1 LAGDLI
7 TLSFNLL
14 KSKKMKAFSL
24 GLIAL
29 IFFTSTGFAQYQQTQ
44 KVVGK
49 AVIKTP
55 TILCE
60 KCQEKVEFFIGH
72 TEGVTSVAINIRKKT
87 TTVTWLNDRTTLE
100 NIKTAIANLG
110 YDADDIEAE
119 EYAFKRLPKEC
130 KAEITAAKAK
140 AAAIVNPAVTPAVK
154 Q

>member
-1 LAGDLI
+1 
-7 TLSFNLL
+7 
-14 KSKKMKAFSL
+14 MKAFSL
-24 GLIAL
+24 SLLAV
-29 IFFTSTGFAQYQQTQ
+29 FCFTAVSFAQYQQTQ
-44 KVVGK
+44 KVSGK

-60 KCQEKVEFFIGH
+60 KCQEKVEFFISH
-72 TEGVTSVAINIRKKT
+72 TVGVTSCTVNYRKKT

-130 KAEITAAKAK
+130 KAEIAAAKAK
-140 AAAIVNPAVTPAVK
+140 AAAAVNSAITPAVK

>member
-1 LAGDLI
+1 
-7 TLSFNLL
+7 
-14 KSKKMKAFSL
+14 MKAFSL
-24 GLIAL
+24 SVLA
-29 IFFTSTGFAQYQQTQ
+29 IFCFTAVSFAQYQQTQ
-44 KVVGK
+44 KAIGK

-60 KCQEKVEFFIGH
+60 KCQEKVEFFL
-72 TEGVTSVAINIRKKT
+72 TKSTPGVTSVAVNIRKKT

-110 YDADDIEAE
+110 FDADDIEAE

-130 KAEITAAKAK
+130 KAEITTAKAK
-140 AAAIVNPAVTPAVK
+140 AAALNPVVSPAAN

>member
-1 LAGDLI
+1 
-7 TLSFNLL
+7 
-14 KSKKMKAFSL
+14 MKAFSL
-24 GLIAL
+24 SLLAV
-29 IFFTSTGFAQYQQTQ
+29 FCFTAVSFAQYQQTQ
-44 KVVGK
+44 KVSGK

-60 KCQEKVEFFIGH
+60 KCQEKVEFFISH
-72 TEGVTSVAINIRKKT
+72 TEGVTSCIVNYRKKT

-140 AAAIVNPAVTPAVK
+140 ATATVNPAVTPAVK

>member
-1 LAGDLI
+1 
-7 TLSFNLL
+7 
-14 KSKKMKAFSL
+14 MKAFSL
-24 GLIAL
+24 GLFA
-29 IFFTSTGFAQYQQTQ
+29 IFCFTTVSFAQYQQTQ
-44 KVVGK
+44 KAVGK

-60 KCQEKVEFFIGH
+60 KCQEKVEFFISH
-72 TEGVTSVAINIRKKT
+72 TEGVTSCAVNIRKKT

-100 NIKTAIANLG
+100 NIKTAIANMG

-140 AAAIVNPAVTPAVK
+140 AAILNPVVTPPASK

>member
-1 LAGDLI
+1 
-7 TLSFNLL
+7 
-14 KSKKMKAFSL
+14 MKAFSL
-24 GLIAL
+24 GLLA
-29 IFFTSTGFAQYQQTQ
+29 FFCFTTTSFAQYQQTQ
-44 KVVGK
+44 KAVGK

-60 KCQEKVEFFIGH
+60 KCQEKVEFFISH
-72 TEGVTSVAINIRKKT
+72 QPGVTAVAINIRKKT
-87 TTVTWLNDRTTLE
+87 TTVSWLNDRTTLE

-119 EYAFKRLPKEC
+119 EYAFKRLPKAC

-140 AAAIVNPAVTPAVK
+140 AAATVNPTVTPPAVK

>member
-1 LAGDLI
+1 MKS
-7 TLSFNLL
+7 LSL
-14 KSKKMKAFSL
+14 
-24 GLIAL
+24 AL
-29 IFFTSTGFAQYQQTQ
+29 IGLFCLTTASFAQYQQTQ
-44 KVVGK
+44 KAVGK

-60 KCQEKVEFFIGH
+60 KCQEKVEFFISH
-72 TEGVTSVAINIRKKT
+72 TEGVSSVAVNIRKHT

-140 AAAIVNPAVTPAVK
+140 AAKVRTMACMQAIYSR
-154 Q
+154 

>member
-1 LAGDLI
+1 
-7 TLSFNLL
+7 
-14 KSKKMKAFSL
+14 MKAFSL
-24 GLIAL
+24 GLLA
-29 IFFTSTGFAQYQQTQ
+29 IFCITTTGFAQYQQTQ

-60 KCQEKVEFFIGH
+60 KCQEKVEFFISH
-72 TEGVTSVAINIRKKT
+72 TEGVTSCAVNIRKKT
-87 TTVTWLNDRTTLE
+87 TTVTWINDRTTLE

-110 YDADDIEAE
+110 FDADDIEAE
-119 EYAFKRLPKEC
+119 EYAFKRLPREC

-140 AAAIVNPAVTPAVK
+140 AAATLNPAVTPPVIK

>member
-1 LAGDLI
+1 
-7 TLSFNLL
+7 
-14 KSKKMKAFSL
+14 MKAFSL
-24 GLIAL
+24 GLLA
-29 IFFTSTGFAQYQQTQ
+29 FFCFTTVSFAQYQQTQ
-44 KVVGK
+44 KVSGK

-60 KCQEKVEFFIGH
+60 KCQEKVEFFISH
-72 TEGVTSVAINIRKKT
+72 TEGVSSVAVNIRKKT

-110 YDADDIEAE
+110 FDADDIEAE

-140 AAAIVNPAVTPAVK
+140 TATINPAVTPPATK

>member
-1 LAGDLI
+1 
-7 TLSFNLL
+7 
-14 KSKKMKAFSL
+14 MKAVSL
-24 GLIAL
+24 SLLAVFCFI
-29 IFFTSTGFAQYQQTQ
+29 TTGFAQYQEVKAT
-44 KVVGK
+44 GK

-72 TEGVTSVAINIRKKT
+72 RPGVTSIAVNIRKKT

-100 NIKTAIANLG
+100 NIKTDIANLG

-119 EYAFKRLPKEC
+119 EYAYKRLPKEC
-130 KAEITAAKAK
+130 KAEIAAAKAK
-140 AAAIVNPAVTPAVK
+140 AAALNPVVSPPAK

>member
-1 LAGDLI
+1 
-7 TLSFNLL
+7 
-14 KSKKMKAFSL
+14 MKALSL
-24 GLIAL
+24 SILA
-29 IFFTSTGFAQYQQTQ
+29 FFCFTAVSFAQQYSTP
-44 KVVGK
+44 KATGK

-60 KCQEKVEFFIGH
+60 KCQEKVEFFL
-72 TEGVTSVAINIRKKT
+72 TKSTPGVTSVSVNIRKKT

-119 EYAFKRLPKEC
+119 EYAYKRLPKEC

-140 AAAIVNPAVTPAVK
+140 AATLNPVVTPPPAPAV
-154 Q
+154 QQ

>member
-1 LAGDLI
+1 M
-7 TLSFNLL
+7 
-14 KSKKMKAFSL
+14 KSFSL
-24 GLIAL
+24 AL
-29 IFFTSTGFAQYQQTQ
+29 IGLFYFTTVSFAQYQQTQ
-44 KVVGK
+44 KAVGK

-60 KCQEKVEFFIGH
+60 KCQEKVEFFISH
-72 TEGVTSVAINIRKKT
+72 TEGVTSVAVNIRKKT

-100 NIKTAIANLG
+100 NIKTAIANMG

-119 EYAFKRLPKEC
+119 EYAFKKLPKEC

-140 AAAIVNPAVTPAVK
+140 AATLNPVVAPAVK

>member
-1 LAGDLI
+1 M
-7 TLSFNLL
+7 
-14 KSKKMKAFSL
+14 KSFSL
-24 GLIAL
+24 AILAVFCFATAGY
-29 IFFTSTGFAQYQQTQ
+29 AQYQQTQ
-44 KVVGK
+44 KASGK

-60 KCQEKVEFFIGH
+60 KCQEKVEFFISH
-72 TEGVTSVAINIRKKT
+72 TAGVTSCVVNYRKKT

-119 EYAFKRLPKEC
+119 DYAFKRLPKEC
-130 KAEITAAKAK
+130 KLEINAAKAK
-140 AAAIVNPAVTPAVK
+140 AATVIPIMPPAEK

>member
-1 LAGDLI
+1 MKVFS
-7 TLSFNLL
+7 LSFL
-14 KSKKMKAFSL
+14 AVFC
-24 GLIAL
+24 
-29 IFFTSTGFAQYQQTQ
+29 FTVVSFAQYQQTQ
-44 KVVGK
+44 KVTGK

-60 KCQEKVEFFIGH
+60 KCQEKVEFFISH
-72 TEGVTSVAINIRKKT
+72 TTGVTSVAINIRKKT

-140 AAAIVNPAVTPAVK
+140 AAALNPAITPPAVK

>member
-1 LAGDLI
+1 
-7 TLSFNLL
+7 
-14 KSKKMKAFSL
+14 MKAFSL
-24 GLIAL
+24 GLLA
-29 IFFTSTGFAQYQQTQ
+29 FFSFTTVSFAQYQQTQ
-44 KVVGK
+44 KAVGK

-60 KCQEKVEFFIGH
+60 KCQEKVEFFISH
-72 TEGVTSVAINIRKKT
+72 TEGVSSVAVNIRKKT

-110 YDADDIEAE
+110 FDADDIEAE

-140 AAAIVNPAVTPAVK
+140 AATINPAVTPPATK

>member
-1 LAGDLI
+1 MKS
-7 TLSFNLL
+7 LSL
-14 KSKKMKAFSL
+14 
-24 GLIAL
+24 AL
-29 IFFTSTGFAQYQQTQ
+29 IGFFCFTTAGFAQYQQTQ
-44 KVVGK
+44 KAVGK

-60 KCQEKVEFFIGH
+60 KCQEKVEFFISH
-72 TEGVTSVAINIRKKT
+72 TTGVTSVAVNIRKKT
-87 TTVTWLNDRTTLE
+87 TTVSWLNDRTTLE

-110 YDADDIEAE
+110 FDADDIEAE

-140 AAAIVNPAVTPAVK
+140 AAATVNPVATPPAVK